1 MLDGWLNL
9 EYGCLVSRSLS
20 STSLAKAIASESNEG
35 LSNANSAWIA
45 GFNPKT
51 KQSNNASG
59 FIRAGDGGMDKG
71 VVLVGDWV
79 EVDATTWMSW
89 VIRTARSAIAV
100 LMTTPMTTLEHS
112 GTTLGGPTSATLV
125 NPKPPHRPKS
135 PLPTS
140 ETTLPVADQSDTMS
154 TEQLVAPLRRSHR

>member
-1 MLDGWLNL
+1 MD
-9 EYGCLVSRSLS
+9 CLVSRSLS

-45 GFNPKT
+45 GFSPET

-59 FIRAGDGGMDKG
+59 FIRAGDGGMDEG

-79 EVDATTWMSW
+79 EVDATTWVSW

-100 LMTTPMTTLEHS
+100 LMTTVRAWFCVAMARHRSSVVCCWDSRIYCIFVLLE
-112 GTTLGGPTSATLV
+112 LV
-125 NPKPPHRPKS
+125 VKFGLLRWSWSLN
-135 PLPTS
+135 
-140 ETTLPVADQSDTMS
+140 ES
-154 TEQLVAPLRRSHR
+154 TKNVENGVWCLVFHF